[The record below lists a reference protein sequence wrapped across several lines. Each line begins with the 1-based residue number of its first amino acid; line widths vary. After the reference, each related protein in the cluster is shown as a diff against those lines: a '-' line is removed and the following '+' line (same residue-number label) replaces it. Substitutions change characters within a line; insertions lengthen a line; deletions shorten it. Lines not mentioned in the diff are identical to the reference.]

1 MEVMSFHIAATVPLA
16 RPSLIKRPLGPAS
29 SAHAVKGKRD
39 VYWSDKRAY
48 QLTPIYDGEKLE
60 PGNVVPGPAIAELAT
75 TTILVP
81 HDCELKIDEYGFFV
95 I

>member
-1 MEVMSFHIAATVPLA
+1 
-16 RPSLIKRPLGPAS
+16 LGPAS

-60 PGNVVPGPAIAELAT
+60 PGNVVPGPAIVELAT

>member
-1 MEVMSFHIAATVPLA
+1 AESD
-16 RPSLIKRPLGPAS
+16 
-29 SAHAVKGKRD
+29 HAFKSRRD
-39 VYWSDKRAY
+39 VYWSEKRAY

-60 PGNVVPGPAIAELAT
+60 PGNVVLGPAIAELPT

-95 I
+95 S